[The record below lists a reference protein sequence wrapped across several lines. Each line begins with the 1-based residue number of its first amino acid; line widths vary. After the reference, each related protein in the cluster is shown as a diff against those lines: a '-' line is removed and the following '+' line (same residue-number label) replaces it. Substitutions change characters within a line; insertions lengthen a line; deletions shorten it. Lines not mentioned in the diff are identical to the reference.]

1 MVQAVFLVLLAFCYA
16 SLVVGGA
23 YFYIYDWPKELG
35 DVYPPMGAVLD
46 KNSKYDHS
54 FNHNGGAGE
63 MLVPDVGLFQTW
75 QFSLYKNV
83 MSRLYIS
90 KYRTRYGRVDFL
102 DVTCLT

>member
-1 MVQAVFLVLLAFCYA
+1 MVQALLFGLQLACYLTLVA
-16 SLVVGGA
+16 GGA

-35 DVYPPMGAVLD
+35 DVYPPMGANLD

-63 MLVPDVGLFQTW
+63 LLVPDVGLFQTW

-90 KYRTRYGRVDFL
+90 KYRTR
-102 DVTCLT
+102 